1 MPNSAPCRIAW
12 RQNIRHRRLACLFHI
27 LDKLS
32 ENQPLSVAL
41 TSGTKFG
48 SACALCQGMM
58 PQLTETL
65 EHAARPQSSIEQAR
79 ELLEA
84 LRAAYQSLPFAER
97 SAVKSLIKQA
107 QHKDLTREIDEERE
121 CFESLS

>member
-1 MPNSAPCRIAW
+1 MDARTFGTAGFALRFTFGQVLNESATS
-12 RQNIRHRRLACLFHI
+12 
-27 LDKLS
+27 D
-32 ENQPLSVAL
+32 AL
-41 TSGTKFG
+41 IPRSDFG

-65 EHAARPQSSIEQAR
+65 EHAARPQCSIEQAR

-84 LRAAYQSLPFAER
+84 LRSEYQSLSPVER
-97 SAVKSLIKQA
+97 NAVKGLIGQA
-107 QHKDLTREIDEERE
+107 QRKQLRQEINGERE